1 MQLNKVSAV
10 GGKIARLRFAI
21 GLFVVGVIMAV
32 LGGVVLSTSKGNVQY
47 EPVEAT
53 ITHVYDVSSV
63 DENKY
68 DVEVEYYVDGVK
80 YGGPTMSEYS
90 TVGDKFTVYY
100 NVESPKNFA
109 TSYTANP
116 NLLPIVI
123 LIIGGVA
130 IVGGVVLFV
139 KGIKAP
145 KDQLSQVDMS
155 KFSKEEIDAVANN
168 KEPLKEYYFH
178 FNGKLNQSYVLET
191 TDRKP
196 VVTMNC
202 DKIGIL
208 SKFKFTFKNELTGK
222 ETNYEV
228 GHTTTVSSGAGSLMI
243 PCKSTFKVNGQDVLK
258 LIASMG
264 YSIVSKIEGLKLNF
278 DICHLGVVVAS
289 LEAGGVN
296 IAKGKDHGTL
306 GNLPTQGVFTVKA
319 KETDLDAIALI
330 AFAVSRIEFF

>member
-21 GLFVVGVIMAV
+21 GMFLVGVIMAV
-32 LGGVVLSTSKGNVQY
+32 IGGLVMAKSGGESKY
-47 EPVEAT
+47 LPVEAT
-53 ITHVYDVSSV
+53 ITDVIRQSTV
-63 DENKY
+63 DETKY
-68 DVEVEYYVDGVK
+68 DVKITYFVDGQE
-80 YGGPTMSEYS
+80 YHAETMSEIGTREEKITIYYEVGKPENVS
-90 TVGDKFTVYY
+90 TDEGGGK
-100 NVESPKNFA
+100 
-109 TSYTANP
+109 
-116 NLLPIVI
+116 LLPVVI
-123 LIIGGVA
+123 LVIGGVA

-155 KFSKEEIDAVANN
+155 KFSKEEIEAVANN

-289 LEAGGVN
+289 LEAGGTN
-296 IAKGKDHGTL
+296 IAKGKDHGAL
-306 GNLPTQGVFTVKA
+306 GNLPTQGIFTVKA

>member
-21 GLFVVGVIMAV
+21 GMFVVGVIMAV
-32 LGGVVLSTSKGNVQY
+32 IGGLVMAKSDGESKYQ
-47 EPVEAT
+47 PVEAT
-53 ITHVYDVSSV
+53 ITEVLGVSSV
-63 DENKY
+63 DETKH
-68 DVEVEYYVDGVK
+68 DVKVTYVVEGQTYEVE
-80 YGGPTMSEYS
+80 TMSEKETEGEKITIYYEVGKPENVS
-90 TVGDKFTVYY
+90 TDEGGGK
-100 NVESPKNFA
+100 
-109 TSYTANP
+109 
-116 NLLPIVI
+116 LLPVVI
-123 LIIGGVA
+123 LVIGGVA

-155 KFSKEEIDAVANN
+155 KFSKEEIEAVANN

-196 VVTMNC
+196 VVTINC
-202 DKIGIL
+202 DKIGVL

-228 GHTTTVSSGAGSLMI
+228 GHTTTVSTGAGSLMI

-296 IAKGKDHGTL
+296 IAKGKDHGAL
-306 GNLPTQGVFTVKA
+306 GNIPTQGVFTVKA

>member
-21 GLFVVGVIMAV
+21 GMFLVGVIMAV
-32 LGGVVLSTSKGNVQY
+32 IGGLVMVKSDGESKYQ
-47 EPVEAT
+47 PVEAT
-53 ITHVYDVSSV
+53 ITEVIGPASV
-63 DENKY
+63 DETKY
-68 DVEVEYYVDGVK
+68 DVKVTYVVDEHT
-80 YGGPTMSEYS
+80 YEAETMSEIG
-90 TVGDKFTVYY
+90 TTGEKFTLYY
-100 NVESPKNFA
+100 EVGKPENVSTDEGGGK
-109 TSYTANP
+109 
-116 NLLPIVI
+116 LLPVVI
-123 LIIGGVA
+123 LVIGGVA

-145 KDQLSQVDMS
+145 KDQLQQVDMS
-155 KFSKEEIDAVANN
+155 KFSKEEIEAVANN

-319 KETDLDAIALI
+319 KESDLDAIALI

>member
-1 MQLNKVSAV
+1 MQLNRVSAV

-21 GLFVVGVIMAV
+21 GMFLVGVIMAV
-32 LGGVVLSTSKGNVQY
+32 IGGIILSKSDSAAQY
-47 EPVEAT
+47 QPVEAT
-53 ITHVYDVSSV
+53 ITEVIGQSTV
-63 DENKY
+63 DETKY
-68 DVEVEYYVDGVK
+68 DVKITYYVDGQE
-80 YGGPTMSEYS
+80 YHAETMSEIGTEEEKITIYYEVGKPENVS
-90 TVGDKFTVYY
+90 TDEGGGK
-100 NVESPKNFA
+100 
-109 TSYTANP
+109 
-116 NLLPIVI
+116 LLPVVI
-123 LIIGGVA
+123 LVIGGVA
-130 IVGGVVLFV
+130 AAGGVVLFV

-145 KDQLSQVDMS
+145 KDQLQQVDMS
-155 KFSKEEIDAVANN
+155 KFSKEEIEAVANN
-168 KEPLKEYYFH
+168 KEPLNEYYFH

>member
-21 GLFVVGVIMAV
+21 GMFVVGVIMAV
-32 LGGVVLSTSKGNVQY
+32 IGGLVMAKSDGESKYQ
-47 EPVEAT
+47 PVEAT
-53 ITHVYDVSSV
+53 ITEVLGISSV
-63 DENKY
+63 DETKH
-68 DVEVEYYVDGVK
+68 DVKVTYVVEGQTYEVE
-80 YGGPTMSEYS
+80 TMSEKETEGEKITIYYEVGKPENVS
-90 TVGDKFTVYY
+90 TDEGGGK
-100 NVESPKNFA
+100 
-109 TSYTANP
+109 
-116 NLLPIVI
+116 LLPVVI
-123 LIIGGVA
+123 LVIGGVA

-155 KFSKEEIDAVANN
+155 KFSKEEIEAVANN

-196 VVTMNC
+196 VVTINC
-202 DKIGIL
+202 DKIGVL

-228 GHTTTVSSGAGSLMI
+228 GHTTTVSTGAGSLMI

-296 IAKGKDHGTL
+296 IAKGKDHGAL
-306 GNLPTQGVFTVKA
+306 GNIPTQGVFTVKA